1 MVDNFTPNDPT
12 VVPADAASAPGGLR
26 GFLNSRNGKIVIGV
40 AALVILL
47 IVVAVLLLPTLL
59 DGPSQTGGT
68 ATVPPAGSVTTS
80 ATAAAS
86 EESTPTLRRAK
97 PLSTVFVFRDIF
109 EPTVKPVLATSGG
122 GSPSTTST
130 ASGDASS
137 TDVPDLPAD
146 TLFVQS
152 IDTVDGNTVAT
163 FFWNGQTYTAG
174 EGESLTGTPWRVLS
188 ISGTTVTLLYGDSR
202 VTLTV
207 GQGLTK

>member
-1 MVDNFTPNDPT
+1 MVDNFTPNDPALAPT
-12 VVPADAASAPGGLR
+12 DTGAAPSGIR
-26 GFLNSRNGKIVIGV
+26 GFLNSRTGKIVIG
-40 AALVILL
+40 AALLVILL
-47 IVVAVLLLPTLL
+47 VVVGVLVLPSLLGGQQP
-59 DGPSQTGGT
+59 TGGT

-80 ATAAAS
+80 ATAGES

-109 EPTVKPVLATSGG
+109 EPTVKAVVAGTG
-122 GSPSTTST
+122 GSPTTTDT
-130 ASGDASS
+130 ASGDTSS

-152 IDTVDGNTVAT
+152 VDTVDGVAVAT
-163 FFWNGQTYTAG
+163 FYWNGQTYTAG

-188 ISGTTVTLLYGDSR
+188 ISGSTVTLLYGDSR

-207 GQGLTK
+207 GQGLSK